1 MTNLD
6 EKIARFCVEYGLS
19 PQQARV
25 FHALARGAMSN
36 EALARRL
43 RIRRSTLQTHLGRIA
58 RKTMTLSRAE
68 LVYLFFLGRRGE

>member
-6 EKIARFCVEYGLS
+6 EKIARFCAEYGLS

-25 FHALARGAMSN
+25 FHALARGALSN
-36 EALARRL
+36 EA
-43 RIRRSTLQTHLGRIA
+43 LQTHLGRIA